1 MTAAPSTIA
10 APPPTPVEGGS
21 IGSRLSDLGA
31 ALSRFT
37 ERWIPDSWVVCMMIT
52 VLVLILAVAGP
63 GVSLQNAVLAW
74 GGGMWT
80 LLELSMQL
88 SIALIAAHAC
98 VSSPPIFRSLEKLS
112 SLSNPD
118 RPVQAVVVMAL
129 YSMITAYFN
138 WALSLVASALFIPFL
153 CRKNPRTDVR
163 LVAAA
168 AYLGQGTVWHGGLS
182 GSAPLILA
190 TPNNPLIAPAGGL
203 PALDRLVPVTETIF
217 APFNLIFL
225 FVIAGTALVTL
236 VLLHPRQGVMTLSTT
251 QVDAMMPRIPDA
263 PPSRPTIAGRLDRFR
278 GWTVLA
284 AALVAYPLGYSLITR
299 GFTAWNINAYNMV
312 FLILA
317 LLLHGRPESL
327 VKAFVHGASTASGI
341 ILQFPFYAGIFG
353 VMKNTPLGEWMGHF
367 FVRIS
372 SARTFPLV
380 VYMYSALMTI
390 FVPSGGS
397 KWLIEAPYLL
407 PAARELGVSVSTTV
421 LSYAYGD
428 STAHLIQPFWAI
440 PILTVTRLR
449 FGDVVGYN
457 VIVFAACFIVS
468 VVAMLLIPLNL

>member
-1 MTAAPSTIA
+1 MTPAPSTIS
-10 APPPTPVEGGS
+10 ELGG
-21 IGSRLSDLGA
+21 R
-31 ALSRFT
+31 LSRFT

-52 VLVLILAVAGP
+52 VLVLALAVVGAR
-63 GVSLQNAVLAW
+63 VSVQDAVLAW

-88 SIALIAAHAC
+88 SLALVAAHAC

-112 SLSNPD
+112 ALPKPD
-118 RPVQAVVVMAL
+118 VPVQAVIVMAL

-153 CRKNPRTDVR
+153 CRRNPKTDVR
-163 LVAAA
+163 LIAVAG
-168 AYLGQGTVWHGGLS
+168 YLGQGTVWHGGLS
-182 GSAPLILA
+182 GSAPLIIA
-190 TPNNPLIAPAGGL
+190 TPGNPLVAAAGGT
-203 PALDRLVPVTETIF
+203 PVLDRLVPVNETIF
-217 APFNLIFL
+217 APFNLIYL
-225 FVIAGTALVTL
+225 VIVGATALITL
-236 VLLHPRQGVMTLSTT
+236 ALLHPRRDVMTLSPA
-251 QVDAMMPRIPDA
+251 QIDAMMPRVPEL
-263 PPSRPTIAGRLDRFR
+263 PPARSTIAGRLDRFR
-278 GWTVLA
+278 GWTLLA
-284 AALVAYPLGYSLITR
+284 AVLVAYPLGHALVTR

-312 FLILA
+312 FLTFA

-327 VKAFVHGASTASGI
+327 VRAFVNGATTAAGI

-353 VMKNTPLGEWMGHF
+353 VMKNTPLGEWLGRF
-367 FVRIS
+367 FVSIS
-372 SARTFPLV
+372 QPRTFPLV
-380 VYMYSALMTI
+380 VYLYSALMTI

-428 STAHLIQPFWAI
+428 SSAHLIQPFWAI

-449 FGDVVGYN
+449 FGDIVGYN
-457 VIVFAACFIVS
+457 VLVFAACAIVS
-468 VVAMLLIPLNL
+468 MIAMLLIPLTL